1 MKTIEVDDALY
12 QYIASNT
19 QFIGESAS
27 SILRRLLAFEQ
38 SEQVAN
44 DTVTVNVSEKA
55 SEPDADQQPPAQA
68 KPSSAPNKA
77 KKVGKTTSS
86 EKAVKSVKTS
96 NKKAVK
102 SVKTSNK
109 KASTDSV
116 FDYINKEELAIQRGA
131 VGRFLIILAALYR
144 VHQQE
149 FGLVTDIRG
158 RDRLYFARSES
169 ELAESGSSTKPRQI
183 PDSPFWVIT
192 NSNTTRKKMMLTE
205 VANSLGYNEADA
217 EKIRELL

>member
-55 SEPDADQQPPAQA
+55 SEPDADQQTPAQA

-86 EKAVKSVKTS
+86 E
-96 NKKAVK
+96 KAVK

>member
-55 SEPDADQQPPAQA
+55 SEPDADQQTPAQA
-68 KPSSAPNKA
+68 KPSTAPNKA

-86 EKAVKSVKTS
+86 E
-96 NKKAVK
+96 KAVK

>member
-44 DTVTVNVSEKA
+44 DTVTVNASEKA
-55 SEPDADQQPPAQA
+55 SEPDADQQTPAQA

-86 EKAVKSVKTS
+86 E
-96 NKKAVK
+96 KAVK